1 MTNHLKMS
9 EFTTE
14 LHICQFMITSYF
26 SDNQCIR
33 HIHVWNM
40 QLIRFLKDWP
50 KWIHTSNIATQ
61 VNISLQFV
69 HLLSIVMFSSQPVN
83 NC

>member
-1 MTNHLKMS
+1 MS

-61 VNISLQFV
+61 VNISLHVGFWRTDQNEYT
-69 HLLSIVMFSSQPVN
+69 LPI
-83 NC
+83 